1 MEFTIGNLN
10 PSKAKE
16 AVTETSFH
24 DTRRPYFL
32 LLNPLVPEG
41 TNIDRITNLKK
52 EGVKEKKFLW
62 SPRLWVGWRWELILR
77 GPTPFEDMIFYLWT
91 DSNEICTAYV
101 KLKIY
106 HILFVK
112 NFWFSI
118 EFFRKLRFSCFLR
131 GIFWVIFKRIEIK
144 NHQC

>member
-24 DTRRPYFL
+24 DTRRPYFF

-52 EGVKEKKFLW
+52 EGVKEKNSYDRRVYESVDDESL
-62 SPRLWVGWRWELILR
+62 S
-77 GPTPFEDMIFYLWT
+77 
-91 DSNEICTAYV
+91 
-101 KLKIY
+101 
-106 HILFVK
+106 
-112 NFWFSI
+112 
-118 EFFRKLRFSCFLR
+118 
-131 GIFWVIFKRIEIK
+131 
-144 NHQC
+144 